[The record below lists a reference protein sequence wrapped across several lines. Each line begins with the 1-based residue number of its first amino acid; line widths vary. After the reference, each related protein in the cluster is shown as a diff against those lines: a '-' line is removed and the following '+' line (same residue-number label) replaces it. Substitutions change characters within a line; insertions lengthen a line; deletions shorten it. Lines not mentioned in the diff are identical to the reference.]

1 MSAWS
6 SSACARSVGLYPS
19 RMIHGVTALPGGWSS
34 LSWVFAVTALVLTV
48 TTARGRGLPGILSAR
63 QLTDARES

>member
-1 MSAWS
+1 
-6 SSACARSVGLYPS
+6 
-19 RMIHGVTALPGGWSS
+19 MIHGVTALPGGWSS